1 MKKLQGFS
9 LIELI
14 IFIVVMGIAAVGILI
29 SLHLALENSP
39 NIEFNIKALHL
50 AQARIELILEQKK
63 ELGFVSFSDPCT
75 LAVPPAVCTA
85 PTGYNVASS
94 IISSGTNFKIITVN
108 VTGQGHSQLTTL
120 VANY

>member
-1 MKKLQGFS
+1 MKKIQGFS

-39 NIEFNIKALHL
+39 NIEFNTQALQL
-50 AQARIELILEQKK
+50 AQGRIELILEQKK
-63 ELGFVSFSDPCT
+63 ELGFASFSDPCT
-75 LAVPPAVCTA
+75 LAVPPAVCSI
-85 PTGYNVASS
+85 PTGYTVASS
-94 IISSGTNFKIITVN
+94 IVASGADFKIITVS